1 MEQII
6 NDHPCYSEQ
15 AKKSFTR
22 VHLPVI
28 KGCNIS
34 CGYCNRLYS
43 CPNENRPGVTAKI
56 ISPEECLAVV
66 KNAAE
71 KFSSLPVVGIAGPGE
86 ALFRPEVVY
95 KTVKIVTGE
104 FPSAKICLS
113 TNGYALVEN
122 IELIRELNI
131 KFVTVTVNT
140 VDPVIAEKIY
150 FDCDAGKLIEK
161 QIAGIK
167 LLSEMG
173 VYVKINTVAV
183 TGINIDGIV
192 DVSRVVA
199 ENGAY
204 AHNIMSCYPVS
215 GSKFENIPAP
225 SNESIQ
231 EIRKECSLNLRQL
244 SHCNRCRADSVGYLS

>member
-1 MEQII
+1 MV
-6 NDHPCYSEQ
+6 NNHPCYSEQ
-15 AKKSFTR
+15 AKKSFAR
-22 VHLPVI
+22 LHLPVI

-56 ISPEECLAVV
+56 ITPEECLAVV
-66 KNAAE
+66 QNAVK

-86 ALFRPEVVY
+86 ALFEPEIVY
-95 KTVKIVTGE
+95 KTVKNVISE
-104 FPSAKICLS
+104 FPTANFCLS

-140 VDPVIAEKIY
+140 VDPFIAEKIY
-150 FDCDAGKLIEK
+150 FDCDVRKLIEN
-161 QIAGIK
+161 QVSGIK

-173 VYVKINTVAV
+173 VYVKVNTVAV
-183 TGINIDGIV
+183 TDINTDISIV
-192 DVSRVVA
+192 AVSKMA
-199 ENGAY
+199 AKNGAY
-204 AHNIMSCYPVS
+204 AHNIMPFYPVL

-225 SNESIQ
+225 TQDLIQ
-231 EIRKECSLNLRQL
+231 NIRNKCSLHLKQL
-244 SHCNRCRADSVGYLS
+244 SHCNRCRADAVGYLS